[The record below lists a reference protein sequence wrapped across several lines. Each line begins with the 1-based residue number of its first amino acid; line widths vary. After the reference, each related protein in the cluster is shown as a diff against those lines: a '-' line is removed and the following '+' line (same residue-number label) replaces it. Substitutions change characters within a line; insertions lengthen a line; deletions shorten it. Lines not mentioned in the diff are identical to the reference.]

1 MRLVVCDI
9 VNSMYGVKFLGEII
23 RPQELFARKNLRI
36 IFEKLVHTSI
46 MRLNPVS
53 MDKLYDLMT
62 MAVKHQITFCAKVSA
77 NVINAQD
84 INGQRMKVSA
94 KAVVFKELKA
104 R

>member
-84 INGQRMKVSA
+84 IN
-94 KAVVFKELKA
+94 
-104 R
+104 